1 MSLIAVLTVLLIP
14 LVASAL
20 AGWRPWVGW
29 LHVAAG
35 VALVAAGTWLAVT
48 VLDSGP
54 VSFAGGLLRV
64 DALSAF
70 WILAIS
76 VISTLA
82 AWYATSYMRSEL
94 DHLRTTPQAARSYG
108 VLVAV
113 FIEAMLIAVST
124 DNLGL
129 MWVAIELTTIASVFL
144 VGYRRSRRSLEASW
158 KYVMIGSVG
167 VAVALLGTVL
177 VYYAARNS
185 MSADT
190 ALSWTSLTS
199 SGVRLQGPTLRLA
212 IGFVVVGFG
221 TKAGLAPMHTW
232 LPDSYSE
239 APTPVGAMMSGVLSS
254 VALYAILRYRVI
266 ADVSLGPTY
275 VRGLLIA
282 AGLLSLFVAAS
293 LLIGQRDYKR
303 LLAYSS
309 IENMG
314 IMALGAAAGS
324 TLAITAVLLH
334 VIGHGLAKCTL
345 FFGASELD
353 RTEGSTRIAHLSGL
367 LRRNPMIAGLF
378 CLGLVALVGFP
389 PFSLFAS
396 EIGIVR
402 SGFDAGL
409 GWAMAVALVLLL
421 VAVASIGAHTQRM
434 LLGPDPLQGLPT
446 PGSSRPGSRPIAS
459 WAPLVV
465 ALGVCGVL
473 GVTTWP
479 VDRLLAAAAA
489 IVAN

>member
-1 MSLIAVLTVLLIP
+1 MSLLVVLTVFLVP
-14 LVASAL
+14 LVASAV

-29 LHVAAG
+29 LHVAG
-35 VALVAAGTWLAVT
+35 GLALVGCGTWLAVT

-54 VSFAGGLLRV
+54 ISFAGGLLRA

-70 WILAIS
+70 WILAIGL
-76 VISTLA
+76 ITTLT
-82 AWYATSYMRSEL
+82 AWYGTAFMRSEL
-94 DHLRTTPQAARSYG
+94 DRGRTTPGAARAYG
-108 VLVAV
+108 VLVAA
-113 FIEAMLIAVST
+113 FIEAMLLAVST

-129 MWVAIELTTIASVFL
+129 MWVAIESTTIASVFL
-144 VGYRRSRRSLEASW
+144 VGHHRSRRSLEASW
-158 KYVMIGSVG
+158 KYIMIGSVG

-177 VYYAARNS
+177 VYYAARHS
-185 MSADT
+185 TAAET
-190 ALSWTSLTS
+190 ALSWTSLTAGNVHLQS
-199 SGVRLQGPTLRLA
+199 STLRLA
-212 IGFVVVGFG
+212 IGMVIVGFG

-232 LPDSYSE
+232 LPDSYGQ
-239 APTPVGAMMSGVLSS
+239 APTPVGALMAGVLS

-266 ADVSLGPTY
+266 AEVSLGPNYT
-275 VRGLLIA
+275 RGLLLA

-293 LLIGQRDYKR
+293 LLIAQRDYKR

-334 VIGHGLAKCTL
+334 VIGHGLAKSAL
-345 FFGASELD
+345 FLGSGELE
-353 RTEGSTRIAHLSGL
+353 RTEGSTRIVDLTGL
-367 LRRNPMIAGLF
+367 LRRSPRIAGLF
-378 CLGLVALVGFP
+378 AVGLVALVGFP

-402 SGFDAGL
+402 GGFEAGL
-409 GWAMAVALVLLL
+409 GLAMAVALVLLL

-434 LLGPDPLQGLPT
+434 LLGVQGP
-446 PGSSRPGSRPIAS
+446 SRSRPRVDDAARRPLAS
-459 WAPLVV
+459 WAPLVL
-465 ALGVCGVL
+465 ALGICAVL

-479 VDRLLAAAAA
+479 IDRLLAAAAA
-489 IVAN
+489 IAVN